1 MTSAAAGQ
9 TASNRFVQEVGCATA
24 GDVLSCLRAKPASDI
39 VAAQAKAGVRP
50 SLGGTA
56 FPIDPATA
64 VPAGNFS
71 RVPVLI
77 GQVNN
82 ERSLFTFLSY
92 DYLGNPVTAAQYEA
106 LVRSAYGAN
115 ADRVLAEYPVNQ
127 FDSPGVAWTTVQDD
141 AASAVRQTLYRSLSK
156 FVPTYAYEF
165 AESDTPQFASIYLL
179 QQKSD
184 VARDFPFGATH
195 VDDLGYIWDYV
206 GSTLPY
212 DDDQLELSNQMIGYW
227 SRFAAT
233 GDPNGAYSPQWHQ
246 YQAGDGIQ
254 MSLSACNTS
263 PASAAPPAACSALTN
278 GFAQEHNT
286 AFWEGLTA

>member
-1 MTSAAAGQ
+1 MSSAAAGQ
-9 TASNRFVQEVGCATA
+9 TASTRFVQEVGCAA
-24 GDVLSCLRAKPASDI
+24 AADVLSCLRGKPASDI

-50 SLGGTA
+50 SLGGSA
-56 FPIDPATA
+56 FPTDPATA
-64 VPAGNFS
+64 VPAGKFN
-71 RVPVLI
+71 RVPVLL

-92 DYLGNPVTAAQYEA
+92 DYLGKPLTAPQYEA
-106 LVRSAYGAN
+106 LVRSTYGTN
-115 ADRVLAEYPVNQ
+115 ADRVLAEYPVGKY
-127 FDSPGVAWTTVQDD
+127 DSPGVAWTMLQDD
-141 AASAVRQTLYRSLSK
+141 AASAVRQTLYRDLSK

-165 AESDTPQFASIYLL
+165 SESDTPQFASIFLL

-184 VARDFPFGATH
+184 VARNFPFGATH

-233 GDPNGAYSPQWHQ
+233 GDPNGSYSPQWPS
-246 YQAGDGIQ
+246 YRAGNGIQ
-254 MSLSACNTS
+254 MSLSACNTA
-263 PASAAPPAACSALTN
+263 PASTATPAACSALTN

-286 AFWEGLTA
+286 AFWEALTA